1 MFLPKKS
8 LSINK
13 SVFTTDGA
21 AIVFPKVLKTPITI
35 IINY

>member
-13 SVFTTDGA
+13 SVFTEDGA
-21 AIVFPKVLKTPITI
+21 AIVFPKVLKTLITI
-35 IINY
+35 ITNY